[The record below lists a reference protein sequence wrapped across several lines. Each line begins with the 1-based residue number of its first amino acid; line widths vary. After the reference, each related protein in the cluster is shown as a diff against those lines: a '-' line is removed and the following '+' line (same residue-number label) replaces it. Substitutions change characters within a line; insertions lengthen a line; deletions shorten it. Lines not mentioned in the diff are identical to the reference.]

1 MFTRWPSIAN
11 YSSSGAAQDGK
22 GPRKRRFRAQVLSW
36 VVVLLAMAGLGT
48 QATAQHLNHTAP
60 DEAIIEGV
68 FHIKMTAAT
77 QSALS
82 AADGTI
88 ERMGVPSLDQ
98 LAQQHQ
104 VDRLER
110 IFRTD
115 PRHAER
121 HARWGL
127 DRWYRVYTTTQ
138 GIAAARSAVQAFH
151 EDPNI
156 ELAEHVLAKVHTGLT
171 MDPVVEALGDRFE
184 AAEAR
189 ASSAATSDP
198 LFDDQWHYNNT
209 GQRFGTAGA
218 DIQLLD
224 AWAIETGAP
233 EVIVQVVDS
242 GMEITHPDLAANL
255 WTNPCET
262 ENGQDDCGNGYVD
275 DVYGYNFANNNA
287 DIAPND
293 PQDKG
298 DSHGIH
304 VAGTIAAVTDNDIG
318 VAGVAGGDGSESSG
332 VRIMT
337 AQNLSDV
344 NGGSAE
350 AIIYGADNGAVISNN
365 SWGYVLPGF
374 VEQAVLDAIDYFAAE
389 AGGADA
395 PVQGGLVIFAA
406 GNDNATG
413 EWYPAFYETAM
424 AVGSTDN
431 NDDRSSFSNYG
442 DWVEIAAPGGGFFA
456 GVWSTLHTAID
467 GGYGTMQGTSMAAP
481 HVAGVAALVASQ
493 RPGISADNLR
503 TLLRV
508 SADDIV
514 TDRPIGPRLNA
525 FTALDV
531 ASTPPDAIQDLTIIQ
546 PSSTVPGAR
555 LSLQWT
561 ATGAAGDR
569 GQASAYDLRYSTEGP
584 ITTEADFEAAT
595 AVADLPTP
603 QPSGTA
609 ESFTVEGL
617 PFAEEVYLSIR
628 AVDLVGN
635 VSDLSN
641 SPSGATGSQ
650 PVASFA
656 PEALAPTIDVNA
668 TKTITLEVRNEGPAG
683 STLYFVFEE
692 VASDTSSSAALSTE
706 PADELIR
713 SISPLQGEVPV
724 GDAMVVELELDATAI
739 DAGTYQRELAVTTND
754 PETATQTIPVTIT
767 VEAVPPKLAV
777 EPETLDF
784 GAVPRNGSDALVL
797 AVSNEGG
804 DELIISGW
812 TIDSGAFTLDAE
824 APIVLPFDAPAPE
837 ELDVTFAPDATGP
850 TSARVTFETNNPDAP
865 LVEVDLIGEGVPS
878 PELIATPT
886 LFDET
891 VDFGTSVNRSLTIE
905 NAGDGDLLM
914 DIVYAADGTD
924 VSASDVAA
932 VSATPSTPI
941 MPDSES
947 TLQSRRPLEAPH
959 AAGGDDG
966 AAAVESASPFVYQ
979 LDDGVMN
986 RALTFGAGDIM
997 WINAFESVRGA
1008 TVITSLAAA
1017 WGAGISIGDPV
1028 ELLLYDD
1035 PTNNGDPSDAELL
1048 EVVSTTIS
1056 TTTTN
1061 DFQEV
1066 AIPPTVV
1073 TGSFFV
1079 AALYRGDR
1087 DGLNPAPLDEGDPQ
1101 GASWIAGSLFTGGI
1115 DIENPAGSDRGLN
1128 KIDAFGFPG
1137 NWLLRANGAPD
1148 IVEFAPMQATV
1159 GPGESTDITVTL
1171 KGTGVDPG
1179 SYSGTIRLLSNDP
1192 QQPVVPVPTDVT
1204 VESVPPRLSVHPAEV
1219 AFGPVAQDTV
1229 VTDTLSITNA
1239 GLDVLDITTIELEGS
1254 AFNLTHL
1261 GDDPPFNLVFGD
1273 TALVAVTFQPEAAGP
1288 VEGSLSLTHT
1298 GENESPFTVPLTG
1311 RAVAPV
1317 LTMSPE
1323 AFTDTTFTGESLEL
1337 EQQLTN
1343 GATEVASLV
1352 VELDVPAFLELGEV
1366 SGTGVTVDG
1375 TELTLAPQA
1384 SATVRYLFEQGS
1396 PGQYEGVVRLLSNDP
1411 AAPETSIPVDLTVVE
1426 PPPVLSVQPDQ
1437 IAAGTL
1443 PVGAVARDTVKIM
1456 NEGGRILEIAE
1467 IQAEGAGWAFDIG
1480 AEELPLSLTPDDT
1493 VLVAVTFQ
1501 PEGAGPA
1508 EGSLSLTHTG
1518 ENESP
1523 FTVPLTGRAV
1533 APVLTMSP
1541 GAFTDTTFTGESLE
1555 LEQQLTNG
1563 ATEVASLVVDL
1574 DLPPFLE
1581 LGEIA
1586 GTGVTVEGT
1595 QLTLAPLSNAT
1606 VHYTFAQTVSEATDF
1621 EDSVVLATND
1631 PERPDVNVP
1640 VAIHIPH
1647 PISVNT
1653 PLEDLALAAG
1663 EAPMDIDTG
1672 GVFISAPDETV
1683 TLTAESSDPAVASV
1697 ALLDQSLRLSP
1708 RAVGQASITLRATA
1722 ASGATGAT
1730 TFNVAI
1736 DRMVASPSIAFGD
1749 IERPGS
1755 YRLVGLPGQMGDDL
1769 ASTLSGEPGTTW
1781 RAFRETGAD
1790 GGDPEDYLVE
1800 YDGTEAFRFGP
1811 GRGFWLLSREGWAVE
1826 ATVDAVELTEEG
1838 LTSVPLHEGWNIISN
1853 PLDQPVG
1860 WEATLALAAND
1871 GLVQG
1876 LWQWDGSWQPADTL
1890 RSARAGEAY
1899 YLYNNGDLEMLTLQH
1914 PAAADA
1920 GDPALVAAASPRGE
1934 ALTLMAALET
1944 GEAGLQQIGQVT
1956 LGRADAPHA
1965 HRLPPSHFTVGQLYA
1980 IGEDTD
1986 APLGRLLH
1994 RTDGEREGHA
2004 YDLTL
2009 EVEAGAAV
2017 HLSAAGLAAFA
2028 GEGVVLVTP
2037 GGQRHDLTAL
2047 GDGETVRYLLE
2058 TDTAQLQLLI
2068 GNAAFIDAVAG
2079 RPEALAFGPVYPN
2092 PSSGEVTVEV
2102 AVPEPMAVQVALFN
2116 VLGQQIA
2123 LLHSGPLTPGVHEL
2137 HWDGQTPGAGVAAS
2151 GVYLLRLTGA
2161 NGQQDVTRLTRVR

>member
-1 MFTRWPSIAN
+1 MFSQLDVRVFMKSLH
-11 YSSSGAAQDGK
+11 G
-22 GPRKRRFRAQVLSW
+22 RASRGYPLR
-36 VVVLLAMAGLGT
+36 AGID
-48 QATAQHLNHTAP
+48 AVPAVEP
-60 DEAIIEGV
+60 PP
-68 FHIKMTAAT
+68 
-77 QSALS
+77 
-82 AADGTI
+82 
-88 ERMGVPSLDQ
+88 GVPFS
-98 LAQQHQ
+98 
-104 VDRLER
+104 V
-110 IFRTD
+110 
-115 PRHAER
+115 P
-121 HARWGL
+121 WVG
-127 DRWYRVYTTTQ
+127 
-138 GIAAARSAVQAFH
+138 S
-151 EDPNI
+151 ED
-156 ELAEHVLAKVHTGLT
+156 A
-171 MDPVVEALGDRFE
+171 FE
-184 AAEAR
+184 AAETM
-189 ASSAATSDP
+189 ASAAATSDP

-262 ENGQDDCGNGYVD
+262 QNGQDDCGNGYVD

-287 DIAPND
+287 DVAPND
-293 PQDKG
+293 PQNKG

-304 VAGTIAAVTDNDIG
+304 VAGTIAATTDNDIG
-318 VAGVAGGDGSESSG
+318 VAGVAGGDGTDGSG

-337 AQNLSDV
+337 AQTFSNV
-344 NGGSAE
+344 NGGFAE
-350 AIIYGADNGAVISNN
+350 AIVYGADNGAVISNN
-365 SWGYVLPGF
+365 SWGNRFPGF
-374 VEQAVLDAIDYFAAE
+374 IEQAILDAIDYFAAE
-389 AGGADA
+389 AGGPDA

-442 DWVEIAAPGGGFFA
+442 DWVEIAAPGGSFFA
-456 GVWSTLHTAID
+456 PVWSTLHTAID

-481 HVAGVAALVASQ
+481 HVAGVAALVASH
-493 RPGISADNLR
+493 RPGLLADDLR
-503 TLLRV
+503 TLLTI

-584 ITTEADFEAAT
+584 ITTEADFAAAT

-617 PFAEEVYLSIR
+617 PFAEEVYFSIR

-635 VSDLSN
+635 ASDLSN
-641 SPSGATGSQ
+641 SPSGGTGSQ
-650 PVASFA
+650 PVASIV
-656 PEALAPTIDVNA
+656 PDALAPTIDVNA

-692 VASDTSSSAALSTE
+692 VASGTSSSAALSTE
-706 PADELIR
+706 PADEIIR

-777 EPETLDF
+777 EPSTLDF
-784 GAVPRNGSDALVL
+784 GAVPRNGSDALAL

-878 PELIATPT
+878 PELIATPA

-959 AAGGDDG
+959 AAGEDDR

-1028 ELLLYDD
+1028 KLLLYDD
-1035 PTNNGDPSDAELL
+1035 PTNNGDPSNAELL

-1073 TGSFFV
+1073 SGSFFV

-1087 DGLNPAPLDEGDPQ
+1087 DDLNPAPLDETDPQ
-1101 GASWIAGSLFTGGI
+1101 GASWVTGSFFTGGI
-1115 DIENPAGSDRGLN
+1115 DIENPGGSDRGLN
-1128 KIDAFGFPG
+1128 KIDSFGFPG

-1148 IVEFAPMQATV
+1148 IVEFAPAQATI
-1159 GPGESTDITVTL
+1159 GPDESTDIAITL
-1171 KGTGVDPG
+1171 KGTEVDPG
-1179 SYSGTIRLLSNDP
+1179 SYSGMIRLLSNDP
-1192 QQPVVPVPTDVT
+1192 QQSAVSVPTDVT
-1204 VESVPPRLSVHPAEV
+1204 VEAVPPRLSVHPAEV
-1219 AFGPVAQDTV
+1219 AFGPVPQDTV

-1239 GLDVLDITTIELEGS
+1239 GLDVLDVTVIEREGS
-1254 AFNLTHL
+1254 AFSFTYPE
-1261 GDDPPFNLVFGD
+1261 DEPPFTLAFGD

-1323 AFTDTTFTGESLEL
+1323 AFTDTTFTDEPLKL
-1337 EQQLTN
+1337 QQQITN
-1343 GATEVASLV
+1343 EATEVASLV
-1352 VELDVPAFLELGEV
+1352 VE
-1366 SGTGVTVDG
+1366 
-1375 TELTLAPQA
+1375 
-1384 SATVRYLFEQGS
+1384 
-1396 PGQYEGVVRLLSNDP
+1396 
-1411 AAPETSIPVDLTVVE
+1411 
-1426 PPPVLSVQPDQ
+1426 
-1437 IAAGTL
+1437 
-1443 PVGAVARDTVKIM
+1443 
-1456 NEGGRILEIAE
+1456 
-1467 IQAEGAGWAFDIG
+1467 
-1480 AEELPLSLTPDDT
+1480 
-1493 VLVAVTFQ
+1493 
-1501 PEGAGPA
+1501 
-1508 EGSLSLTHTG
+1508 
-1518 ENESP
+1518 
-1523 FTVPLTGRAV
+1523 
-1533 APVLTMSP
+1533 
-1541 GAFTDTTFTGESLE
+1541 
-1555 LEQQLTNG
+1555 
-1563 ATEVASLVVDL
+1563 L

-1586 GTGVTVEGT
+1586 GTGVTVEGA

-1606 VHYTFAQTVSEATDF
+1606 VHYTFAETVSEATDF

-1653 PLEDLALAAG
+1653 PLEDLSLAAG
-1663 EAPMDIDTG
+1663 EAPMDIDTD
-1672 GVFISAPDETV
+1672 GVFISAPEETV
-1683 TLTAESSDPAVASV
+1683 TLTAESSNPAVASV

-1708 RAVGQASITLRATA
+1708 QAVGQASITLRATA

-1736 DRMVASPSIAFGD
+1736 DRMIASASVAFGD

-1755 YRLVGLPGQMGDDL
+1755 YRLVGLPGEIGDDL
-1769 ASTLSGEPGTTW
+1769 ATTLSGEPGTTW

-1800 YDGTEAFRFGP
+1800 YDGSEAFSFGP
-1811 GRGFWLLSREGWAVE
+1811 GRGFWLLSREAWAVE
-1826 ATVDAVELTEEG
+1826 ATVDAVALTDEG
-1838 LTSVPLHEGWNIISN
+1838 TATVPLHDGWNILSN
-1853 PLDQPVG
+1853 PLDQSVAWDQTLG
-1860 WEATLALAAND
+1860 LEANHSLTEALWE
-1871 GLVQG
+1871 
-1876 LWQWDGSWQPADTL
+1876 WDGSWQPADTL

-1899 YLYNNGDLEMLTLQH
+1899 YLYNNGDLEVLTLQH

-1920 GDPALVAAASPRGE
+1920 GDPALVAAASPRAE
-1934 ALTLMAALET
+1934 ALTLIAALET

-1956 LGRADAPHA
+1956 LGHAEAPQA

-2009 EVEAGAAV
+2009 EAEAGAAA
-2017 HLSAAGLAAFA
+2017 HLSAAGLDAFA
-2028 GEGVVLVTP
+2028 GEEVVLVTP

-2047 GDGETVRYLLE
+2047 GDGETVRYLLKA
-2058 TDTAQLQLLI
+2058 DTAQLQLLI
-2068 GNAAFIDAVAG
+2068 GNAAFIDAVAE

-2092 PSSGEVTVEV
+2092 PSGGEVTVEV

-2123 LLHSGPLTPGVHEL
+2123 LLHSGPLMPGVHEL
-2137 HWDGQTPGAGVAAS
+2137 HWDGQTLGAGVAAS
-2151 GVYLLRLTGA
+2151 GVYLLRLTGP